1 MGRTIV
7 TRLRSL
13 RHRFAS
19 ESGVALME
27 IMMSTLVLGVVSV
40 GVVTGMDVAQNVSG
54 NQKSKA
60 TAANIAESELEKLR
74 GLTIEELQTVQ
85 AGGPTTKV
93 AGSVTYTITPTT
105 AWVADQRGTTYACD
119 VQGGNTYMRI
129 TVTVAW
135 GTKTKQR
142 VKIDTIVSPG
152 SRGVTRSYGALAIR
166 MADSTNGL
174 GIPGVSVTLTSS
186 GQSNRSGVTDSNGCV
201 VWNSIPAATWQ
212 MQATRTNYI
221 DADGNETLT
230 KEVSVVGADV
240 TYNEYQM
247 FPGGRISGQFF
258 STSSSVRYDSAPEA
272 YVVTNGS
279 TTRKLTIP
287 AGQTTFQTPPLR
299 GDVGSYKVY
308 AGSCTEAELGGTVPA
323 LYSAT
328 ATVGQTGVDVR
339 LPAWNVTTQ
348 GNGSTTSLRTRLDT
362 CGKSYY
368 RSTRPDNPR
377 RGQLDDP
384 GFPWKPGTSVV
395 CADSQSSFLF
405 FPFGTVRRTNNAAN
419 VTDNSPNL
427 TINVQWSVI
436 FLGAPINPTQSGSC

>member
-19 ESGVALME
+19 ESGIALME

-40 GVVTGMDVAQNVSG
+40 GVVTGMDVAQSVSG

-85 AGGPTTKV
+85 AAGPTTKV

-135 GTKTKQR
+135 GTKSSQR
-142 VKIDTIVSPG
+142 VAINTIVSPG
-152 SRGVTRSYGALAIR
+152 TRGVTRTYGALAIR
-166 MADSTNGL
+166 MTDSTNGV
-174 GIPGVSVTLTSS
+174 GIPGVSVTLSSS

-212 MQATRTNYI
+212 MQASRTNYI

-247 FPGGRISGQFF
+247 FPGGRISGQFH
-258 STSSSVRYDSAPEA
+258 SMVGATRYNSAPEA

-279 TTRKLTIP
+279 VTRELTIP

-299 GDVGSYKVY
+299 GDVGSYKIF
-308 AGSCTEAELGGTVPA
+308 AGACTEAELGATVPGT
-323 LYSAT
+323 YSAT
-328 ATVGQTGVDVR
+328 ATVGQTNVDVR
-339 LPAWNVTTQ
+339 LPSWDVVTQ
-348 GNGSTTSLRTRLDT
+348 GNGSTDSMRVRVDSCQKT
-362 CGKSYY
+362 YY
-368 RSTRPDNPR
+368 RSTRSQSTR
-377 RGQLDDP
+377 KGRLDDP
-384 GFPWKPGTSVV
+384 GFPYRSGSTTV
-395 CADSQSSFLF
+395 CTDTQSSFLII
-405 FPFGTVRRTNNAAN
+405 FPVDVKLNGTANHAADTTQTMNVR
-419 VTDNSPNL
+419 
-427 TINVQWSVI
+427 WSVL
-436 FLGAPINPTQSGSC
+436 FFGSPISPSSGGNC